1 MGVNVDDPED
11 LRGQVEDLRSRL
23 EEAEETLRAIR
34 RGEVDAL
41 VVHEPGGDRVYTFQ
55 GADQAYRLLIEQ
67 MNEGAATL
75 SLEGRIL
82 YGNRRLGEM
91 VKAPLG
97 RVIGSSLA
105 SLLDE
110 EDRETFGRL
119 LVAGRCEHIQGDLRL
134 RAVDGTSIPV
144 QVSLTALRFE
154 GFSGI
159 SAILTDL
166 SIRKQAEEAATLL
179 ASIVQSSEDAIYSK
193 LLDNTILSW
202 NPGAGEHVW
211 LRGRRGHR
219 PEHFQ
224 VVTGGCRR

>member
-55 GADQAYRLLIEQ
+55 GADQVYRLLIEQ

-105 SLLDE
+105 SFVDE

-119 LVAGRCEHIQGDLRL
+119 LVAGQCEQHPGGPPPEGRGWDLDPRPGLVDSAAIRGILRHQRDPHRPLDTQASGGSRHPPRL
-134 RAVDGTSIPV
+134 NRPV
-144 QVSLTALRFE
+144 V
-154 GFSGI
+154 
-159 SAILTDL
+159 
-166 SIRKQAEEAATLL
+166 
-179 ASIVQSSEDAIYSK
+179 
-193 LLDNTILSW
+193 
-202 NPGAGEHVW
+202 
-211 LRGRRGHR
+211 RGRDLQQIAR
-219 PEHFQ
+219 
-224 VVTGGCRR
+224 